1 MNETTTTDRTVAV
14 TAVGGLGAGAVLG
27 LVGDQLPLGAA
38 HVLLLLVSS
47 VGLVVGTSLL
57 AGWHLRRGRVLVGT
71 GFAVLTVAEVMVW
84 AGGGPLVGG
93 DASFAAA
100 VAFYVP
106 ALLLIGLPPV
116 LPVWSRLAAA
126 LAAFPFGALATVTL
140 TGHAPPPLLQEAG
153 YGLLTV
159 SLVGWAIGVVRESRP
174 AARDADRREP
184 EPAR

>member
-1 MNETTTTDRTVAV
+1 MDSTTTERAVAV
-14 TAVGGLGAGAVLG
+14 TAVGGLAVGAVLG
-27 LVGDQLPLGAA
+27 LLGDRLPLGAA

-47 VGLVVGTSLL
+47 VGLVVGTMLL
-57 AGWHLRRGRVLVGT
+57 AIWHLRRGRVLVGA
-71 GFAVLTVAEVMVW
+71 GFAVLTVAELMVW
-84 AGGGPLVGG
+84 AGGGPLVGD

-126 LAAFPFGALATVTL
+126 LATVPFGALATITL
-140 TGHAPPPLLQEAG
+140 TGGTPPPPLQDAG

-159 SLVGWAIGVVRESRP
+159 ALVGWAVDVLRESRP
-174 AARDADRREP
+174 AARDGGRRDQ